1 MSTTTP
7 TQRRDRAQTLYSRNH
22 GPVICN
28 ERPAYVLP
36 ARPSGPNAPLAH
48 LSDDEYTLLIDQI
61 LEDWDC
67 ATLSELGLCRA
78 HHLTLEELDQITDD
92 PAFDRALARIRSIRE
107 KRRPERE
114 AAAHARVVDR
124 LLGLLE
130 QPQDTATRAKEVRLT
145 AKQLL
150 SILGRAGFQPAE
162 GLGEPGFQPA
172 DLGRAGFQPAN
183 LGGAGFQPANR
194 PQADD
199 HHARPHPES
208 SRPPPPPPG
217 GRGPG

>member
-1 MSTTTP
+1 MSALVRQIADIQTKPFPPRPPRGTLPPMSTTTP
-7 TQRRDRAQTLYSRNH
+7 TQRRERAETLYSRNH

-78 HHLTLEELDQITDD
+78 HHLTLEELDRITDD

-114 AAAHARVVDR
+114 AAAQARVFDR

-150 SILGRAGFQPAE
+150 TLLAPPSPAPAGEVAE
-162 GLGEPGFQPA
+162 RSEAGGGLPTSPGLLF
-172 DLGRAGFQPAN
+172 
-183 LGGAGFQPANR
+183 
-194 PQADD
+194 
-199 HHARPHPES
+199 
-208 SRPPPPPPG
+208 
-217 GRGPG
+217 